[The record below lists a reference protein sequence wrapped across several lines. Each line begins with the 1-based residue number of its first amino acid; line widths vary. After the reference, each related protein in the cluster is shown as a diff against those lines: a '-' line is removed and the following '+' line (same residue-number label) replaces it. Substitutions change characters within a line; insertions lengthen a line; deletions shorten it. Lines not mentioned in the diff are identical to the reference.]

1 MFNED
6 WERVSAVVTVPIQL
20 MGASAVPAYAHYGDA
35 GFDLAI
41 IEDVTLGPGESKLV
55 SCGFSMAIPE
65 GFGENNMFG
74 LFGLIVPRSSSG
86 KLNYSLANTVGVID
100 SGYRGDIKLFIKN
113 NTLDQYVRLERDQR
127 VAQMIL
133 MPYVRAQLQAVD
145 NLVKSERGSGG
156 FGSSGS

>member
-1 MFNED
+1 
-6 WERVSAVVTVPIQL
+6 
-20 MGASAVPAYAHYGDA
+20 
-35 GFDLAI
+35 
-41 IEDVTLGPGESKLV
+41 
-55 SCGFSMAIPE
+55 
-65 GFGENNMFG
+65 
-74 LFGLIVPRSSSG
+74 
-86 KLNYSLANTVGVID
+86 VGVID